1 MSKTTYENF
10 IDNYAVDM
18 SRLIKEFESLDKKAI
33 LEDESALSHA
43 LNNIDNIYDIGVCDY
58 FERCICGSENLTI
71 VSMADRALNNMNRY
85 GTEMRQIIN
94 ALEDL
99 LHNLSKFLPEDDD
112 YDFSDEDMKDAF
124 K

>member
-18 SRLIKEFESLDKKAI
+18 SKLIKEFDSLDKKAI

-43 LNNIDNIYDIGVCDY
+43 LDNIDNIYDSGVSDY